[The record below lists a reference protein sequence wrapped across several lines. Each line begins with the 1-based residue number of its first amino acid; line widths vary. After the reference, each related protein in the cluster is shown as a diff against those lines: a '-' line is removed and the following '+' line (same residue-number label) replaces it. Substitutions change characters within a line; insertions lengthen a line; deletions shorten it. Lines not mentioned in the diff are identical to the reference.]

1 MIYRSPEQRR
11 PQAGHA
17 R

>member
-1 MIYRSPEQRR
+1 MIHRWPEQRR